1 MPAKRQNLANDST
14 SDKHGALFKS
24 LGQVKVEGRSIIE
37 LFTEIPDANM
47 YPDYR
52 DVVKSP
58 VSLAEIGKRV
68 KKGAYANDQ
77 DLLDDFE
84 LMAENAKAYNGEES
98 PVYDDAVDILD
109 FALLYLGRNISR
121 ASRARL
127 QNAALT
133 ELESYK
139 SKGRK
144 LSDAFIVEPDTKTYP
159 NYLAIVKNPTSFTKV
174 RKQLETNGCWES
186 WADFEEA
193 VGLIF
198 RNAMLYNQEDSQ
210 IYNDA
215 KALSRQLENKIKK
228 YSQIPHYL
236 ETALPRAASTGPS
249 ESGTG
254 DDDDE
259 EDDNGDDEGDDE
271 DDDEKDLPVRA
282 PRYEDDDD
290 EDFEADSEDMD
301 DEDLGEGEGQEGG
314 MHLENGAMIPG
325 AGPLPPQFFQ
335 PSAVYDELVYR
346 PPDEGPEDA
355 LLRMVTCHST
365 PIPPHLAVSLPIE
378 DVKRA
383 ENDTLQIKIPP
394 SPSKAFTSYATTLPY
409 YQSTLRLSV
418 LPNRQ
423 IEHLQL
429 AVLLNGAKLLP
440 LPAQFPQRQW
450 ESFEITLAPG
460 LNQLTIIAIKPT
472 FGGFVRQYGPPPL
485 ADAEPD
491 EERMV
496 LFLNLS
502 K

>member
-1 MPAKRQNLANDST
+1 MPVKRQGLASISA
-14 SDKHGALFKS
+14 SDKHAALFKS
-24 LGQVKVEGRSIIE
+24 LGLVKVEGRSIIE

-52 DVVKSP
+52 DVVQSP
-58 VSLAEIGKRV
+58 ISLAEIGKRV
-68 KKGAYANDQ
+68 KKGGYANDQ
-77 DLLDDFE
+77 ALLDDLE

-98 PVYDDAVDILD
+98 PVYDDAVDVLD
-109 FALLYLGRNISR
+109 FALLYLGRNVSK

-127 QNAALT
+127 QNSALN

-139 SKGRK
+139 YKGRK

-159 NYLAIVKNPTSFTKV
+159 NYLKIVKNPTSFTKV
-174 RKQLETNGCWES
+174 RKQLESKGPWES

-193 VGLIF
+193 VGQIF

-215 KALSRQLENKIKK
+215 KLLNKQLENKIRK

-236 ETALPRAASTGPS
+236 DVALPRVASAGPS

-254 DDDDE
+254 DEDDEDDDNADDEGDDDDDE
-259 EDDNGDDEGDDE
+259 EDP
-271 DDDEKDLPVRA
+271 PVRV

-301 DEDLGEGEGQEGG
+301 EEDLGEVEGQDNG
-314 MHLENGAMIPG
+314 MQPENSVMIPG

-346 PPDEGPEDA
+346 PPEEGLEDA

-383 ENDTLQIKIPP
+383 ENDTLQLKIPP

-418 LPNRQ
+418 LVNRQ

-429 AVLLNGAKLLP
+429 VVLLNGAKLLP
-440 LPAQFPQRQW
+440 LPGQFPYMQW
-450 ESFEITLAPG
+450 ESFDITLAPG

-472 FGGFVRQYGPPPL
+472 FGGFMRQYGPPPL